1 VLGVTKRRGS
11 VTAQDLAEEK
21 ARRLR
26 DDPEYRAAVEKAES
40 ERSARAEERQR
51 ASQPILEDLRRA
63 GVNVDSLWQLYK
75 QPEAYDRAVPVLL
88 MHLRREHPE
97 TLMEMVGDALPNKPA
112 AKWWADLKDIYLTT
126 RSEAVRDRVAAALS
140 GCATRQHYD
149 DLLAFVAHETLGNSR
164 IYFLRPINR
173 IGNRAT
179 PGAGRAV
186 IETLASD
193 PVLGVEANAILRGKG
208 RKQ

>member
-1 VLGVTKRRGS
+1 MRRGS

-63 GVNVDSLWQLYK
+63 GVNLDSLWQLYK
-75 QPEAYDRAVPVLL
+75 QPEAYDLAMPVLL

-97 TLMEMVGDALPNKPA
+97 TLMETVGDALPNKA
-112 AKWWADLKDIYLTT
+112 AKWWDDLKDIYLTT
-126 RSEAVRDRVAAALS
+126 RSEAVLDRVAAALS
-140 GCATRQHYD
+140 GCATRQHYE

-186 IETLASD
+186 IERLASD
-193 PVLGVEANAILRGKG
+193 PVLGVEANAILRGKS